1 VPNRLRSSALNR
13 TLTTACAAATATLI
27 CAPPAAHAATPPA
40 ASTKAS
46 TTATAD
52 SGERSLPDST
62 RFFTPPPADGSLQ
75 QILQLA
81 TRGDLADAAALTKME
96 ATPQAV
102 WFTGG
107 TPDQVYKQV
116 RRTMAEAAIE
126 HAVPVLVAYDI
137 SGRDCAQYSSGGATD
152 EAAYKNWISS
162 FAAGIGGGKAVVLVE
177 PDALGNMPSNCSVY
191 GTSSYPFTDAERI
204 SELNDAVT
212 ALENDPGTNVYLD
225 GSNSHWQSV
234 GTITQRLIDAG
245 VAHTQ
250 GFFLNV
256 SNYQTDTASTLYGT
270 WVSDCIAMA
279 TDPAN
284 WAYGKEADC
293 ASQYYPAT
301 VDDPSTWALTTA
313 WYQQNMGG
321 AVASTH
327 FVVDTSRN
335 GRGPNTMQAYAAAPY
350 NQPASVVS
358 TLFAGNWCNPTNAGL
373 GVRPTADT
381 GVPLLDAYL
390 WVKTPGQS
398 DGQCDA
404 AGGVRAWDYTA
415 YTQPGWPTDAAS
427 QAQFDPL
434 WGIVDPA
441 AGAWFPQQALQLAQE
456 ANPPLS

>member
-1 VPNRLRSSALNR
+1 LFTRIPALWRALTAVALTSAAIACAPAAAQAATGQTTAPAAASSATSAGRAL
-13 TLTTACAAATATLI
+13 
-27 CAPPAAHAATPPA
+27 PA
-40 ASTKAS
+40 
-46 TTATAD
+46 
-52 SGERSLPDST
+52 ST
-62 RFFTPPPADGSLQ
+62 RFFTQPPAAGSTQ

-81 TRGDLADAAALTKME
+81 KSGDLADAVGLTKLE

-107 TPDQVYKQV
+107 TPAQVEKQV
-116 RRTMAEAAIE
+116 RTTMLEAALE

-137 SGRDCAQYSSGGATD
+137 PGRDCAEYSAGGAAD
-152 EAAYKNWISS
+152 LAAYQSWISA
-162 FAAGIGGGKAVVLVE
+162 FAAGIGNSKAVVIVE
-177 PDALGNMPSNCSVY
+177 PDALGNMPTDCAVY
-191 GTSSYPFTDAERI
+191 GTPDYPFTDADRLAEV
-204 SELNDAVT
+204 NDAVT
-212 ALENDPGTNVYLD
+212 ALEARPATSVYLD
-225 GSNSHWQSV
+225 GTNSHWQAV
-234 GTITQRLIDAG
+234 GTITQRLLEAG
-245 VAHTQ
+245 VQQSQ

-256 SNYQTDTASTLYGT
+256 SNYQTDTASNTYGT

-279 TDPAN
+279 TDPN
-284 WAYGKEADC
+284 IWAYGQEADC

-313 WYQQNMGG
+313 WYQQNMDG

-335 GRGPNTMQAYAAAPY
+335 GQGPNSMQSYAAAPY
-350 NQPASVVS
+350 NQSAATVA
-358 TLFAGNWCNPTNAGL
+358 TLFAGNWCNPTAAGL
-373 GVRPTADT
+373 GLRPTANT

-415 YTQPGWPTDAAS
+415 YTQPGWPTDATD

-434 WGIVDPA
+434 WGTVDPA
-441 AGAWFPQQALQLAQE
+441 AGSWFPQQALQLVQD
-456 ANPPLS
+456 ANPPIK

>member
-1 VPNRLRSSALNR
+1 MPTRPASTARRR
-13 TLTTACAAATATLI
+13 TLAVACAAATATLV
-27 CAPPAAHAATPPA
+27 CAPPAAVA
-40 ASTKAS
+40 ASAS
-46 TTATAD
+46 A
-52 SGERSLPDST
+52 ERSLPAST
-62 RFFTPPPADGSLQ
+62 RFFTPPPADGSVQ
-75 QILQLA
+75 QILQL
-81 TRGDLADAAALTKME
+81 TVHGDLADAAALTRME

-107 TPDQVYKQV
+107 TPGQVYAQV
-116 RRTMAEAAIE
+116 RRTMLEAALE

-137 SGRDCAQYSSGGATD
+137 PGRDCAQYSSGGAAD
-152 EAAYKNWISS
+152 ETAYRSWISS
-162 FAAGIGGGKAVVLVE
+162 FAAGIGAGKAVVLVE
-177 PDALGNMPSNCSVY
+177 PDALGNMPSDCAVA
-191 GTSSYPFTDAERI
+191 GTSGYPFTDADRVAEVD
-204 SELNDAVT
+204 DAVT
-212 ALENDPGTNVYLD
+212 ALENDPGASVYLD

-234 GTITQRLIDAG
+234 GTITQRLIEAG
-245 VAHTQ
+245 VSRAQ

-256 SNYQTDTASTLYGT
+256 SNYQTDTASDTYGT
-270 WVSDCIAMA
+270 WVSDCVAMA

-313 WYQQNMGG
+313 WYQQNMDG

-335 GRGPNTMQAYAAAPY
+335 GQGPNSMQAYAAAPY
-350 NQPASVVS
+350 DQPASVVA
-358 TLFAGNWCNPTNAGL
+358 TLFAGNWCNPANAGL
-373 GVRPTADT
+373 GVRPTANT
-381 GVPLLDAYL
+381 GVPLLDANL

-415 YTQPGWPTDAAS
+415 YNQPGWPTDAAG

-434 WGIVDPA
+434 WGMDDPA
-441 AGAWFPQQALQLAQE
+441 AGDWFPQQALQLARE
-456 ANPPLS
+456 ANPPLSAQR